1 MNISSAIE
9 KARLRSL
16 REFVAREREL
26 LLHEVNQVKGL
37 MPLIMKQRNGQS
49 WTPADKAELV
59 RRLKGL
65 SYLSRY
71 LIVLALPG
79 GFFILPV
86 LAWWLDRRRRRR
98 HTG

>member
-9 KARLRSL
+9 NARLRSL

-26 LLHEVNQVKGL
+26 LLTEVNQAKGL
-37 MPLIMKQRNGQS
+37 MPLIMKQRNGQR

-65 SYLSRY
+65 SNLSRY

-86 LAWWLDRRRRRR
+86 FAWWLDRRRRRR